1 MFTISLHNLIF
12 YSFHGIYEEEKII
25 DNTFNV
31 NVSLSFL
38 GHEHISIIE
47 QSINYAAVY
56 EIIKQRMLIPTPL
69 LEILAQEIAQL
80 IFNFDDRIKSISTSI
95 EKKNPPISGI
105 QGSVSI
111 DYKKDF

>member
-1 MFTISLHNLIF
+1 
-12 YSFHGIYEEEKII
+12 
-25 DNTFNV
+25 
-31 NVSLSFL
+31 
-38 GHEHISIIE
+38 
-47 QSINYAAVY
+47 
-56 EIIKQRMLIPTPL
+56 MLIPTPL